1 MSGIFDE
8 SKGGRNNRVRQ
19 SATDFFDEAS
29 DPIEGR
35 EIHSPEDAQQQVV
48 TPSLSSR
55 DVEYLANHLSQVV
68 TQALSKQ
75 IQAQAYLARMESSDS
90 GNEIIRYLKGLF
102 NCITEKDEKTGQRC
116 SAIIR
121 EIQSLHQT
129 LENQNRV
136 IGEQAAIIKKQHER
150 ILQYEN
156 DVIYKTQKDLI
167 MELIGIADQLRYTLN
182 DYAADKDFDSLY
194 KSVGDLTE
202 WVDGSLQA
210 AGVRKSVNP
219 DDDFDRKR
227 QEIIEIQDTE
237 FPEKDGKIASIL
249 PGYIWAVPMVGSNE
263 VRDEE
268 SPKVY
273 EFMIRPERVVRL
285 RYVKPIDTSVQQEAP
300 RMAIPED
307 DNGGIGVLAEETK
320 DMQEAEDVKDIIKSG
335 DEEKESFFWED

>member
-1 MSGIFDE
+1 MSGIFV
-8 SKGGRNNRVRQ
+8 KGGRNNRVRQ
-19 SATDFFDEAS
+19 SATDFCDEAS

-75 IQAQAYLARMESSDS
+75 IQAQAHQNSDS

-167 MELIGIADQLRYTLN
+167 MELIGIADQLRYTLT
-182 DYAADKDFDSLY
+182 DYAAADKDFDSLY

-210 AGVRKSVNP
+210 AGVRKSVNA

-263 VRDEE
+263 VRDEGR
-268 SPKVY
+268 PKVY
-273 EFMIRPERVVRL
+273 EFMIRPEQVVRL
-285 RYVKPIDTSVQQEAP
+285 RYVKPVDTSVQQEAP

-307 DNGGIGVLAEETK
+307 DNGGIGVHAEETK

-335 DEEKESFFWED
+335 DEEKESFFWEGWTD